1 MHRLLTGLSLLFF
14 LSGCMTTQKNSNPGY
29 EQRLASLQALK
40 ASMADEWQ
48 AGNVDLKK
56 VRGEYACTWQP
67 SYRNLIKG
75 KTVSLEIEEGELR
88 EVLAE
93 ISAQTEVT
101 VVMDDYVEGLIT
113 IQLDDV
119 SLANAL
125 ETVLAIGDFDYR
137 LYRNHIFVGVR
148 EPSSPSFSRLAS
160 TCTYRPVFVSPEE
173 ILVMLPPL
181 YRQYVQPN
189 SGKGT
194 LTIVAPSSIQNRLKQ
209 DIYLFDRA
217 PEQVVLELSVIEV
230 SRDALDILG
239 IDWNSAK
246 NFAAAASKQYLLDAS
261 FFNASV
267 QLPAYRVGHFLDAIS
282 LLSQNGDAHIK
293 TMPSIVT
300 QDGRQAQFNSMQ
312 TTFGLKQLQNQNGK
326 QRELAYGVQMA
337 ITPHISN
344 NELIQMEINN
354 ASVSDLVYDQE
365 HPRLVGHSI
374 SSSVYVGNGSALV
387 IGGLLQKKN
396 QRKVKGV
403 SGAEDL
409 SFMEGLFQQR
419 NERSYETEV
428 LIMIRPR
435 ILNS

>member
-1 MHRLLTGLSLLFF
+1 MHRLLIGFVLLIS
-14 LSGCMTTQKNSNPGY
+14 LSGCMTAQNSRPDY
-29 EQRLASLQALK
+29 QQRLASLQALK
-40 ASMADEWQ
+40 ASLADERQ
-48 AGNVDLKK
+48 ADSLDLKA
-56 VRGEYACTWQP
+56 VRGEYACTRQP
-67 SYRNLIKG
+67 SHRSLIRG

-93 ISAQTEVT
+93 VSAQTEVT

-113 IQLDDV
+113 VQLDDID
-119 SLANAL
+119 LAHAL
-125 ETVLAIGDFDYR
+125 DTVLAIGDFDYR
-137 LYRNHIFVGVR
+137 LYPNHIFIGVR
-148 EPSSPSFSRLAS
+148 EANSPSFSRLAS

-173 ILVMLPPL
+173 IAMMLPPL

-189 SGKGT
+189 SSKGT
-194 LTIVAPSSIQNRLKQ
+194 LTIVAPKSIQTRLKQ

-230 SRDALDILG
+230 SQEALDIIG
-239 IDWNSAK
+239 IDWNFAK
-246 NFAAAASKQYLLDAS
+246 NFAAAANKQYLLDAS
-261 FFNASV
+261 FFNSSV
-267 QLPAYRVGHFLDAIS
+267 QLPAYQVGHFLDAIS

-312 TTFGLKQLQNQNGK
+312 TIFGLKQLQNQNGK
-326 QRELAYGVQMA
+326 QRELAYGIQMA
-337 ITPHISN
+337 ITPHVSSN
-344 NELIQMEINN
+344 DLIQMEINN

-365 HPRLVGHSI
+365 YPRLVGHSI
-374 SSSVYVGNGSALV
+374 SSSVYVANGSALV

-403 SGAEDL
+403 SGTGEL
-409 SFMEGLFQQR
+409 SFMESLFQQR

-428 LIMIRPR
+428 LIMIRPS